1 MPPAPNSPI
10 RNSLRRTV
18 VLGGS
23 SGRLSRRDQL
33 TEAARQQHMR
43 ASLSHD
49 QSPTRIRFFGPY
61 ERTSRRDQLTEAIR
75 QQSGPAHLPQATP
88 SEHLVDDRAEP
99 NAGKDEDL
107 VPHQDERGELVP
119 VEDENGEVEWVR
131 QALTPSA
138 QGRVGVIRD
147 VEMEDFEGDVDG
159 LGRQH
164 MPEGQE
170 GRQQDSAT
178 TGYGAVVGANPENL
192 LDRPEKVPPA
202 IRRFQGPRPPSSS
215 ASSPQAQMPPPS
227 SDPSYSHT
235 QQRKL
240 DHWDAQRQ
248 QQQRPVQQATLPGPG
263 TREADARAERGI
275 AGQSSEFSIRG
286 VADRGRGQ
294 GVGNGLR
301 ARGRGR
307 GRGSGS

>member
-18 VLGGS
+18 ILGGS

-99 NAGKDEDL
+99 NAGKDEEL

-119 VEDENGEVEWVR
+119 VEDENGEFEWVR

-178 TGYGAVVGANPENL
+178 TGYGAVVGANPETL
-192 LDRPEKVPPA
+192 LDRPEKL
-202 IRRFQGPRPPSSS
+202 
-215 ASSPQAQMPPPS
+215 
-227 SDPSYSHT
+227 SDPSPYST
-235 QQRKL
+235 N
-240 DHWDAQRQ
+240 
-248 QQQRPVQQATLPGPG
+248 
-263 TREADARAERGI
+263 I
-275 AGQSSEFSIRG
+275 Y
-286 VADRGRGQ
+286 
-294 GVGNGLR
+294 
-301 ARGRGR
+301 
-307 GRGSGS
+307 